1 MSTHVLQHNT
11 KFIERFVKIKENG
24 KSFDAKIFRQQT
36 GQNLITAAL
45 KSRLEGALRSCT
57 GCQTKQ
63 CREASQDLGQ

>member
-11 KFIERFVKIKENG
+11 KLIERFVKIKENG
-24 KSFDAKIFRQQT
+24 KSFDAKISRQQT
-36 GQNLITAAL
+36 GQNLIIAAL

-57 GCQTKQ
+57 CRQKKQ